1 MLLIKMLYS
10 SKHCYN
16 KYKIT
21 LVRVC
26 KMRVA
31 IIGMGTA
38 GVSLLKELVKY
49 DEFSNIQVD
58 VYDNPKNMG
67 QGVPFQNDSDQLLIN
82 LPAAQMSLNLDN
94 KREFY
99 EWYDQQSEF
108 KFSNPEY
115 LPRFIFGHY
124 MKDYVE
130 KYNQVYDNI
139 HVIKKE
145 VSEIFIESDIGQTD
159 VNYYVCTSKAMAD
172 CNLYDVVFVTIG
184 TLSYHD
190 PYQLKGTEGYIPTPY
205 PTYNTLDE
213 VEDTDRIAIIGTG
226 LASLD
231 VIRYVTTHHP
241 QLPIT
246 VASRKGNLP
255 SVRGEMPD
263 VEFKY
268 LTPEHFNKL
277 KSENFGNVPL
287 DAALDLFLKDCKRYD
302 IPIRALIHRKV
313 NDPIKDLTYD
323 LEHPEELG
331 KFQSM
336 LELAKENL
344 NWIWNSFSRE
354 DQKRFLKD
362 YQAIL
367 KENSNP
373 MPPRTAKLI
382 IDHLQNGIIE
392 IQSGLE
398 DVYHDEKQFC
408 FKYSNRA
415 DDVEK
420 FDIVINATGSKTQL
434 SDLDSDD
441 QLVLNMENRQVVQ
454 AHPLGGIQI
463 VPETNQIISPRYGTL
478 KRMYALG
485 QLTNGINQSRNG
497 VTMIVKQAVTIIN
510 QLLNPK

>member
-1 MLLIKMLYS
+1 
-10 SKHCYN
+10 
-16 KYKIT
+16 
-21 LVRVC
+21 
-26 KMRVA
+26 
-31 IIGMGTA
+31 
-38 GVSLLKELVKY
+38 
-49 DEFSNIQVD
+49 
-58 VYDNPKNMG
+58 
-67 QGVPFQNDSDQLLIN
+67 
-82 LPAAQMSLNLDN
+82 
-94 KREFY
+94 
-99 EWYDQQSEF
+99 
-108 KFSNPEY
+108 
-115 LPRFIFGHY
+115 
-124 MKDYVE
+124 
-130 KYNQVYDNI
+130 
-139 HVIKKE
+139 
-145 VSEIFIESDIGQTD
+145 
-159 VNYYVCTSKAMAD
+159 
-172 CNLYDVVFVTIG
+172 
-184 TLSYHD
+184 
-190 PYQLKGTEGYIPTPY
+190 
-205 PTYNTLDE
+205 
-213 VEDTDRIAIIGTG
+213 
-226 LASLD
+226 
-231 VIRYVTTHHP
+231 
-241 QLPIT
+241 
-246 VASRKGNLP
+246 
-255 SVRGEMPD
+255 MPD

-287 DAALDLFLKDCKRYD
+287 GAALELFLKDCKRYD
-302 IPIRALIHRKV
+302 IPMRALIHRKV

-478 KRMYALG
+478 KHMYALG